1 MSETNTKKRTERGSF
16 DEGISPEHKVTRV
29 MASPSAEVESPATLE
44 MDEPSLGDIHQI
56 LIEVQGTIEQLLKT
70 SFQLS
75 TDVAEL
81 KNSVKNNRQEV
92 TNLKQ
97 ELVKQNKYIAS
108 LEKQLTKTSK
118 YVKEHADEL
127 KDMQANLDNLEQ
139 YSRKNSL
146 EFHGI
151 PDEVNMPTD
160 QVVCKIAQAIGVEI
174 QEDDIEISHRI
185 GRKRGDKPVLAK
197 FVSDKVKSKI
207 YKARTNLKAVSVQ
220 SLFPDSSVSSVRGTT
235 ARPKGIY
242 INENLTPYRKEM
254 MGLAVEK
261 RHDGKINKV
270 WTLDG
275 KIFIKTTPTGNP
287 RQMFSVEDVKEL

>member
-1 MSETNTKKRTERGSF
+1 MPERNTKKRTERGAS
-16 DEGISPEHKVTRV
+16 DEGISPEHKVSRV
-29 MASPSAEVESPATLE
+29 MASPSADVEPPVSLKVAEL
-44 MDEPSLGDIHQI
+44 SLGDIHQI
-56 LIEVQGTIEQLLKT
+56 LIEVQGTIKQLLQT

-75 TDVAEL
+75 TDVLEL
-81 KNSVKNNRQEV
+81 KSSVERNRHEV
-92 TNLKQ
+92 SNLKQ

-127 KDMQANLDNLEQ
+127 QDVQVNLDNLEQ

-151 PDEVNMPTD
+151 PDEVNTPTD
-160 QVVCKIAQAIGVEI
+160 LVVCKIARAIVVEI
-174 QEDDIEISHRI
+174 QENDIEISHRI
-185 GRKRGDKPVLAK
+185 GRKRGDKTVLAK
-197 FVSDKVKSKI
+197 FVSHKVKSRI

-220 SLFPDSSVSSVRGTT
+220 SLFPGSSSSVVCETT
-235 ARPKGIY
+235 ARPKEIY
-242 INENLTPYRKEM
+242 INENLTPYRTEM
-254 MGLAVEK
+254 MRLAVEK

-270 WTLDG
+270 WILDG

-287 RQMFSVEDVKEL
+287 RQMFSLEYLKEL

>member
-1 MSETNTKKRTERGSF
+1 MNTKKRTERAAS
-16 DEGISPEHKVTRV
+16 DEGISSEHKATRV
-29 MASPSAEVESPATLE
+29 MASPSADVESPAVLE
-44 MDEPSLGDIHQI
+44 VDEPSLGDIHQI
-56 LIEVQGTIEQLLKT
+56 LIEVQGTIKQLLKT

-75 TDVAEL
+75 TDVLDL
-81 KNSVKNNRQEV
+81 KSSVERNRREV
-92 TNLKQ
+92 SNLKE

-127 KDMQANLDNLEQ
+127 QDIQVNLDNLEQ

-174 QEDDIEISHRI
+174 KENDIEISHRI
-185 GRKRGDKPVLAK
+185 GRKRGAKPVLAK
-197 FVSDKVKSKI
+197 FVSHKVKSRI

-220 SLFPDSSVSSVRGTT
+220 SLFPGSSISMVSETT

-254 MGLAVEK
+254 MSLAVEK

-287 RQMFSVEDVKEL
+287 RQMFSLEDVKEL

>member
-1 MSETNTKKRTERGSF
+1 MNTKKRTERGASE
-16 DEGISPEHKVTRV
+16 EGISPEHKVSRV
-29 MASPSAEVESPATLE
+29 MASPSADVESPVVLE
-44 MDEPSLGDIHQI
+44 VDEPSLGVIHQI
-56 LIEVQGTIEQLLKT
+56 LIEVQGTIKQLLKT

-75 TDVAEL
+75 TDVLDL
-81 KNSVKNNRQEV
+81 KSSVERNRHEV
-92 TNLKQ
+92 SNLKQ

-127 KDMQANLDNLEQ
+127 QDIQVNLDNLEQ
-139 YSRKNSL
+139 CSRKNSL

-151 PDEVNMPTD
+151 PDEVNMSTD
-160 QVVCKIAQAIGVEI
+160 QVVCKIAQAIGVET
-174 QEDDIEISHRI
+174 QENDIEISHRI

-197 FVSDKVKSKI
+197 FVSHKVKSRI
-207 YKARTNLKAVSVQ
+207 YKARTNLTAISVQ
-220 SLFPDSSVSSVRGTT
+220 SLFPGPSISVVSETT
-235 ARPKGIY
+235 VRPKGIY

-254 MGLAVEK
+254 MSLAVEK

-287 RQMFSVEDVKEL
+287 RLMFSLEDVKEL